1 MGLLANPRLP
11 RSGVCRGS
19 RSGALEK
26 RRSSELSPPPPLIE
40 GPMTWLLFA
49 RSNCSSRLP
58 HSVAPRQGAHS
69 RSWWSGLAL
78 ASSSPP
84 PPPPP
89 LPRSTVAGSAG
100 RLQPVARRHV
110 PRCWAES
117 QERRGTPGRPSLST
131 AQLAQRTASHSLMSF
146 LSMLRAPCSR
156 EAQPLSTPGQTR
168 LASGSDPHRTRRIS
182 APIRTQLLPGAQLP
196 VGVLVC
202 RLALQ
207 AALHGAPRRHRS
219 LSSRAFV
226 DKI

>member
-1 MGLLANPRLP
+1 LGLLATPRLP

-40 GPMTWLLFA
+40 WPMTWLRFA

-69 RSWWSGLAL
+69 RSWRPGLAL
-78 ASSSPP
+78 ASSSPL

-100 RLQPVARRHV
+100 RLQRVKRRHV
-110 PRCWAES
+110 PRCRAES
-117 QERRGTPGRPSLST
+117 QERCGTPGRPSLST
-131 AQLAQRTASHSLMSF
+131 AQLAQRTASQSLMSF
-146 LSMLRAPCSR
+146 LSMLLAPCSR
-156 EAQPLSTPGQTR
+156 ETQPLPTLGPR
-168 LASGSDPHRTRRIS
+168 LAPGSDSHRTRRIS
-182 APIRTQLLPGAQLP
+182 APMRTQLLPGAQLS

-207 AALHGAPRRHRS
+207 AALHGASRRWHRS
-219 LSSRAFV
+219 LSRAFV